1 MPPETETEIEWQL
14 LQEGN
19 AGFDARGDN
28 VNVGDGNESV
38 TRRYEFY
45 QYKGLLSDPLLYD
58 EFGEALIENPTT
70 PEAMAANNGTGV
82 VGDFLGR
89 QNVAVNFVVPEPG
102 TFTLLIAGAIGL
114 LGYGWRRRRGA
125 KA

>member
-1 MPPETETEIEWQL
+1 
-14 LQEGN
+14 
-19 AGFDARGDN
+19 
-28 VNVGDGNESV
+28 
-38 TRRYEFY
+38 
-45 QYKGLLSDPLLYD
+45 LSDRLLYD
-58 EFGEALIENPTT
+58 EYGEALIEDPTT

-89 QNVAVNFVVPEPG
+89 QNVAVNLVVPEPG
-102 TFTLLIAGAIGL
+102 TVTLLIAGAIGL